1 MVIER
6 FQLEGR
12 VALVTG
18 AGKGIGRAIATTL
31 AEVGARVA
39 CCARTRADIDET
51 VRLVEKAGSE
61 GLAVRS
67 DVTDTADLDALVD
80 ATLERFGRIDV
91 LVNNAG
97 GMFPKPALDL
107 SERAFEKIV
116 RFNLTSPFLLI
127 QKVVPHMVRTAG
139 GGSVVNISSGASV
152 QSIQGMAPYAAA
164 KAGLNQLTRVLACEF
179 APEVRLN
186 AIIVGQIRTEGAES
200 VIPEAM
206 LRQAAS
212 NVPMQRLGSPED
224 IAACTLYL
232 ASPASAWV
240 TGRVIG
246 VDGGAAEPPLQFP
259 VPGLA
264 ERLPQDAK

>member
-1 MVIER
+1 MITDR
-6 FQLEGR
+6 FRLDGQ

-18 AGKGIGRAIATTL
+18 AGKGIGRAITTAL
-31 AEVGARVA
+31 AEAGARVC
-39 CCARTRADIDET
+39 CCARTQADIDET
-51 VRLVEKAGSE
+51 VKRVESAGGE
-61 GLAVRS
+61 GLAVRC
-67 DVTDTADLDALVD
+67 DVTETAQLDALVA

-97 GMFPKPALDL
+97 GMIPRPALDL

-116 RFNLTSPFLLI
+116 RFNLTSPFLLT

-139 GGSVVNISSGASV
+139 RGSVVNISSGASV
-152 QSIQGMAPYAAA
+152 QSIKGMAPYASA

-186 AIIVGQIRTEGAES
+186 AIIVGQIQTEGAEAVLS
-200 VIPEAM
+200 EDM
-206 LRQAAS
+206 LRRAAS
-212 NVPMQRLGSPED
+212 NVPMRRLGSPED
-224 IAACTLYL
+224 IAACVLYL

-240 TGRVIG
+240 TGRVIA

-264 ERLPQDAK
+264 DRFQENAP

>member
-1 MVIER
+1 MLIDR

-31 AEVGARVA
+31 AEAGARVA
-39 CCARTRADIDET
+39 CCARTQVDIDET
-51 VRLVEKAGSE
+51 VVLVEKAGSE
-61 GLAVRS
+61 GLAVRC
-67 DVTDTADLDALVD
+67 DVSETAELDALVR
-80 ATLERFGRIDV
+80 ATLDRFGRIDV

-97 GMFPKPALDL
+97 GMVPRPALDL

-116 RFNLTSPFLLI
+116 RFNLTSPFLLT
-127 QKVVPHMVRTAG
+127 QKVVPHIVQTAG
-139 GGSVVNISSGASV
+139 SGSIVNISSGASV
-152 QSIQGMAPYAAA
+152 QSIQGMAPYASA

-186 AIIVGQIRTEGAES
+186 AIIVGQVQTAGAES

-206 LRQAAS
+206 LREAAS
-212 NVPMQRLGSPED
+212 NVPMQRLGSPDD
-224 IAACTLYL
+224 IALCALYL

-240 TGRVIG
+240 TGRVIA
-246 VDGGAAEPPLQFP
+246 VDGGAAEPPLGFP
-259 VPGLA
+259 VPRLA
-264 ERLPQDAK
+264 ERFREDAQ